1 MSVAPVTKRPSRA
14 IPPAKK
20 ASIGVS
26 RRGSPAA
33 KVATKS
39 TAKPAASAAMTAAAL
54 VPEAKRVKLVR
65 DSFTM
70 PRADFD
76 LVDVLK
82 QRALGFRRPT
92 KKSEL
97 LRAGLQTLNALNAG
111 ALQRALDGLVP
122 LKAGRPKKPT

>member
-1 MSVAPVTKRPSRA
+1 
-14 IPPAKK
+14 
-20 ASIGVS
+20 
-26 RRGSPAA
+26 
-33 KVATKS
+33 
-39 TAKPAASAAMTAAAL
+39 MTAAAL

-97 LRAGLQTLNALNAG
+97 LRAGLQALNAMNAG

-122 LKAGRPKKPT
+122 LKAGRPKKSA